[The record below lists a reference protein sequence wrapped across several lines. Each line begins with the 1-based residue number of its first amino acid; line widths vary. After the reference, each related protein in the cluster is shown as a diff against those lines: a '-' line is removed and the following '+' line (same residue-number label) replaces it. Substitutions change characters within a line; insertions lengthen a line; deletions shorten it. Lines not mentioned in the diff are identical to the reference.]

1 MTKILLV
8 EDNEMNKDML
18 SRRLTKKGYEVV
30 FAMDGQEA
38 IDMAQSETPDVI
50 LMDMGL
56 PVKDGLQ
63 ATKEIKENSDT
74 ANIPVI
80 ALTANAMAEHRQQ
93 ALDGGCD
100 EYETKPVRLP
110 SLLEKIEQFT
120 QSGTITTLPNIVPS
134 SSI

>member
-1 MTKILLV
+1 MKKILLV

-18 SRRLTKKGYEVV
+18 SRRLTKKGYEVI

-38 IDMAQSETPDVI
+38 IDMSQSETPDVI

-74 ANIPVI
+74 ANIPII

-120 QSGTITTLPNIVPS
+120 
-134 SSI
+134 

>member
-1 MTKILLV
+1 MKKILLV

-18 SRRLTKKGYEVV
+18 SRRLIKKGYEVV

-80 ALTANAMAEHRQQ
+80 ALTANAMAEHRQE

-110 SLLEKIEQFT
+110 SLLEKIEQF
-120 QSGTITTLPNIVPS
+120 S
-134 SSI
+134 

>member
-18 SRRLTKKGYEVV
+18 SRRLIKKGYEIV

-56 PVKDGLQ
+56 PIKDRLQ

-80 ALTANAMAEHRQQ
+80 ALTANAMAEHRQE

-110 SLLEKIEQFT
+110 SLIEKIEQFT
-120 QSGTITTLPNIVPS
+120 
-134 SSI
+134 

>member
-1 MTKILLV
+1 MKKILLV

-18 SRRLTKKGYEVV
+18 SRRLIKKGYEVV

-120 QSGTITTLPNIVPS
+120 
-134 SSI
+134 

>member
-1 MTKILLV
+1 MKKILLV

-18 SRRLTKKGYEVV
+18 SRRLIKKGYEVV

-80 ALTANAMAEHRQQ
+80 ALTANAMAEHRQE

-110 SLLEKIEQFT
+110 SLIEKIEQFT
-120 QSGTITTLPNIVPS
+120 
-134 SSI
+134 

>member
-1 MTKILLV
+1 MKKILLV

-18 SRRLTKKGYEVV
+18 SRRLIKKGYEVV

-63 ATKEIKENSDT
+63 ATKEIKQNSDT

-80 ALTANAMAEHRQQ
+80 ALTANAMAEHRQE

-120 QSGTITTLPNIVPS
+120 
-134 SSI
+134 

>member
-1 MTKILLV
+1 MKKILLV

-18 SRRLTKKGYEVV
+18 SKRLIKKGYEVV

-80 ALTANAMAEHRQQ
+80 ALTANAMAEHRQE

-120 QSGTITTLPNIVPS
+120 
-134 SSI
+134 

>member
-18 SRRLTKKGYEVV
+18 SRRLIKKGYEIV

-38 IDMAQSETPDVI
+38 IDMAKSEKPDVI

-63 ATKEIKENSDT
+63 ATKEIKEDSDT

-80 ALTANAMAEHRQQ
+80 ALTANAMAEHRQE
-93 ALDGGCD
+93 ALDVGCD

-110 SLLEKIEQFT
+110 SLLEKINQFT
-120 QSGTITTLPNIVPS
+120 
-134 SSI
+134 

>member
-18 SRRLTKKGYEVV
+18 SRRLTKKGYEVI

-38 IDMAQSETPDVI
+38 IDMAQSETPDVV

-74 ANIPVI
+74 ANIPII
-80 ALTANAMAEHRQQ
+80 ALTANAMAEHRQE

-100 EYETKPVRLP
+100 EYETKPIPLP

-120 QSGTITTLPNIVPS
+120 
-134 SSI
+134 

>member
-1 MTKILLV
+1 MKKILLV

-18 SRRLTKKGYEVV
+18 SRRLIKKGYEVV

-80 ALTANAMAEHRQQ
+80 ALTANAMAAHRQE

-110 SLLEKIEQFT
+110 SLLEKIELFT
-120 QSGTITTLPNIVPS
+120 
-134 SSI
+134 

>member
-1 MTKILLV
+1 MKKILLV

-18 SRRLTKKGYEVV
+18 SRRLIKKGYEVV

-38 IDMAQSETPDVI
+38 IDIAQSETPDVI

-80 ALTANAMAEHRQQ
+80 ALTANAMAEHRQE

-120 QSGTITTLPNIVPS
+120 
-134 SSI
+134 

>member
-1 MTKILLV
+1 MKKILIV

-18 SRRLTKKGYEVV
+18 SRRLIKKGYEVV

-80 ALTANAMAEHRQQ
+80 ALTANAMAEHRQE

-110 SLLEKIEQFT
+110 SLLEMIEQFT
-120 QSGTITTLPNIVPS
+120 
-134 SSI
+134 

>member
-18 SRRLTKKGYEVV
+18 SRRLTKKGYEVI

-56 PVKDGLQ
+56 PVKDG
-63 ATKEIKENSDT
+63 
-74 ANIPVI
+74 
-80 ALTANAMAEHRQQ
+80 
-93 ALDGGCD
+93 GCD

-120 QSGTITTLPNIVPS
+120 
-134 SSI
+134 